1 MNGVGLV
8 KRHSFPLQTFTWNG
22 VRRNPV
28 RLNNDDIINPYKVKN
43 APVINSEGTTEE
55 REARLESALVW
66 IRKELVSKKTR
77 KFFAGKVMG
86 GLSLSYC

>member
-1 MNGVGLV
+1 MNGIGLV
-8 KRHSFPLQTFTWNG
+8 KRHSFPLQTFSWNG
-22 VRRNPV
+22 SRRNPV

-66 IRKELVSKKTR
+66 IRKELVR
-77 KFFAGKVMG
+77 
-86 GLSLSYC
+86 